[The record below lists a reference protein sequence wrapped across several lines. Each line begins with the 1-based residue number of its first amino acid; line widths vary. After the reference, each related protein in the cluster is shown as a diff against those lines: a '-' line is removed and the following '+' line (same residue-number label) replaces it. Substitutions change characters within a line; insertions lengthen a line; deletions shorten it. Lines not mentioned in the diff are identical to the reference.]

1 MNILWYQKCWNYPSW
16 SKIDTYFHSVI
27 TCVHFTFRNCWFWS
41 ICTKKRLI
49 SNHCTLLKS
58 VTDSLTKLNVNHF
71 CWESS
76 QNTDY
81 IYLIIW
87 EWRLDSVSVSPGK
100 INFRLIRLQAQG
112 DEGSLC
118 VQEVQGGGVVADSD
132 LGAVHIKPG
141 VAHKL
146 LLVEDGPVGAEE
158 RELFECSCRL
168 SDTHVVH
175 LTESLLIRIKSS
187 AKVQAR
193 VQVPVQIP
201 SPKSKKGKWNLD
213 SGLLNY

>member
-1 MNILWYQKCWNYPSW
+1 MIELLLFTVKTHFLM
-16 SKIDTYFHSVI
+16 TYFTVKVDFI
-27 TCVHFTFRNCWFWS
+27 E
-41 ICTKKRLI
+41 
-49 SNHCTLLKS
+49 
-58 VTDSLTKLNVNHF
+58 SLTKLNVNHF

-81 IYLIIW
+81 IYLIW

-100 INFRLIRLQAQG
+100 VNFRLIRLQAQG

-118 VQEVQGGGVVADSD
+118 VQEVQGGGVVADRD

-158 RELFECSCRL
+158 RELFEGSCRL

-175 LTESLLIRIKSS
+175 LTESLFVGIKSS

-201 SPKSKKGKWNLD
+201 SPKSKKGKGNLD
-213 SGLLNY
+213 SGLRTQ